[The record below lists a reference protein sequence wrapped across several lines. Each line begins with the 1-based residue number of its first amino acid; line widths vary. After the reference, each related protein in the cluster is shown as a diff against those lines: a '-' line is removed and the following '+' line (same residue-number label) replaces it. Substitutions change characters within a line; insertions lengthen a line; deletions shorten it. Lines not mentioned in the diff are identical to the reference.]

1 MSLSRIAFL
10 LIKSITCIIPSPGIE
25 LAKCGH
31 WLATSLLKA
40 GRVMKRFKEAS
51 IAVLSLVL
59 MAAIILVS
67 GCAQRESFL
76 SSGRAQAFVQ
86 DWNPPYLDILW
97 VIDDRS
103 PMNWVREHLVTEAQN
118 FFVRLDNLSGNYQM
132 GITTMD
138 TLKNRGAL
146 KPAGT
151 LLTKNLGSLNERV
164 SIFGNL
170 LSQVINLQTGAENT
184 GFEAT
189 LLSLSAHFQP
199 RSGVPLV
206 LVFISDG
213 DDFSVFPG
221 VTQDPV
227 DYVAASLLS
236 LKGNKEEL
244 VRAYAINYI
253 PASSSTTMS
262 DIRCATRNNADIDK
276 VGTGAIRPTGGAWFQ
291 DRYFRLARKLKGD
304 TANLCSSFSSGI
316 DLSGLR
322 LKALPRTFKL
332 ESPVSDPSKLR
343 VSVTDRNGQSL
354 EIPWTLNTVAQEIT
368 FQVAPPEGSSIQIL
382 IAGN

>member
-1 MSLSRIAFL
+1 MGSILKKSREVSVA
-10 LIKSITCIIPSPGIE
+10 
-25 LAKCGH
+25 A
-31 WLATSLLKA
+31 
-40 GRVMKRFKEAS
+40 
-51 IAVLSLVL
+51 LSL
-59 MAAIILVS
+59 MIMTAILILS

-86 DWNPPYLDILW
+86 DLNPPYLDILW

-118 FFVRLDNLSGNYQM
+118 FFVRLDTMSGNYRM

-138 TLKNRGAL
+138 TLRNRGAL
-146 KPAGT
+146 KPART
-151 LLTKNLGSLNERV
+151 VLTKNLGTLTERV
-164 SIFGNL
+164 NVFGNL

-189 LLSLSAHFQP
+189 LLSLSDHFET

-213 DDFSVFPG
+213 DDFSVFPNS
-221 VTQDPV
+221 TPDSV
-227 DYVAASLLS
+227 DQMAAILLS

-244 VRAYAINYI
+244 IKAYSINYV
-253 PASSSTTMS
+253 PASSGTNMS

-276 VGTGAIRPTGGAWFQ
+276 AGTGAIRPTGGTWFQ

-304 TANLCSSFSSGI
+304 TADLCSSFSEKI

-322 LKALPRTFKL
+322 LKTLPRTFKL
-332 ESPVSDPSKLR
+332 DSPVSDSSKLR
-343 VSVTDRNGQSL
+343 VVVTDRNGQNL
-354 EIPWTLNTVAQEIT
+354 DIPWTLHAASQEVV
-368 FQVAPPEGSSIQIL
+368 FQVAPPEGSSIQVL
-382 IAGN
+382 ISGS